1 MGWQDY
7 GMAGLWEEGQTIS
20 AFLYPVSFPGNI
32 ALTAES
38 GLAPCQLEPT
48 DPPEPW
54 LQFKACR

>member
-1 MGWQDY
+1 MGR
-7 GMAGLWEEGQTIS
+7 GPNTS
-20 AFLYPVSFPGNI
+20 AFLHPVSFPGNI